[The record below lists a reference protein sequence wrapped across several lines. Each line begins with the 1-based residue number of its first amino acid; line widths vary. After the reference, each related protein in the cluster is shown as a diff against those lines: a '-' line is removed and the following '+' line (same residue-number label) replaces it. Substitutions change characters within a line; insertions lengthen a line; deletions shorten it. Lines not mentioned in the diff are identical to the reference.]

1 MMKLNI
7 AIASLLFAG
16 VAFAQAPAP
25 KPPTPAPATPAAK
38 PPAPAPAPAKP
49 ADSKTAAGAPA
60 TPPAVKAPEM
70 PKPPQ
75 QIADM
80 SKDMVGTWRCKGE
93 TMHMDGTKETV
104 TATNTIKLDLN
115 KWWIVENLAVK
126 SKNPFTMTT
135 YTTFDA
141 GSNKWRRVAVDN
153 FGGSYAGTSDGMKD
167 KKLDWNLDVMG
178 PMGGGMF
185 RDHVDT
191 SDAKAGVKLWG
202 EMSTDKGKN
211 FMKVY
216 EMTCKK

>member
-16 VAFAQAPAP
+16 VGVAVAQAPAP
-25 KPPTPAPATPAAK
+25 KPATPAPGTPAAKPPVPAPATPADPKA
-38 PPAPAPAPAKP
+38 
-49 ADSKTAAGAPA
+49 TAGAPR
-60 TPPAVKAPEM
+60 TPPAAKALEA
-70 PKPPQ
+70 PKPPR

-93 TMHMDGTKETV
+93 TSHMDGTKETV
-104 TATNTIKLDLN
+104 TATNTIKVDMN

-126 SKNPFTMTT
+126 SKMPFAMTT

-191 SDAKAGVKLWG
+191 SDPKVGVKLWG
-202 EMSTDKGKN
+202 EMSMDKGKN
-211 FMKVY
+211 FVKVY